1 MENNQVIYR
10 KYRSQKFSE
19 VIGQDHVT
27 KTLINALNTDKVAH
41 AYLFAGPR
49 GTGKT
54 TVARLLA
61 KAVNCTSPNRSRRA
75 DALSY
80 EPCNKCESCMEIME
94 NRAMDLIEIDA
105 ASNRGIEE
113 IRELRERVRFAP
125 THSKYKI
132 FVIDEAH
139 QLTDAASNALLKTL
153 EEPPA
158 HAIFILA
165 TTEPHK
171 MLPTILSR
179 VQRFDFKKLSL
190 LDVITKL
197 EMIAKKEE
205 IKISNKALRI
215 IALNSEGFMRDAE
228 SMLGQVIAFSGD
240 KEITVE
246 DIEHILGIVDI
257 SLAIKLVDLLAKKN
271 FSEALLF
278 IDKFVN
284 QGYDLMQFTESLINY
299 FRKLMLLRVSNDL
312 SKLIKEELNVE
323 QLNTA
328 LKQSGEFSL
337 QELSKIIEILIET
350 LYDMKR
356 SSFQQINME
365 LAAVEICGR

>member
-10 KYRSQKFSE
+10 KYRPQKFSE
-19 VIGQDHVT
+19 VVGQEHVV
-27 KTLINALNTDKVAH
+27 KTLISAISSGRVAH

-61 KAVNCTSPNRSRRA
+61 KAVNCTDDS
-75 DALSY
+75 SY
-80 EPCNKCESCMEIME
+80 EPCNKCESCVEIME

-105 ASNRGIEE
+105 ASNRGIDEV
-113 IRELRERVRFAP
+113 RELRERIRFAP
-125 THSKYKI
+125 THSKYKV

-139 QLTDAASNALLKTL
+139 QLTKEAFNALLKTL

-165 TTEPHK
+165 TTEAHK

-179 VQRFDFKKLSL
+179 VQKFDFKKLSL
-190 LDVITKL
+190 PDVMKKL
-197 EMIAKKEE
+197 EMVAKKEGV
-205 IKISNKALRI
+205 KISEKALRI

-240 KEITVE
+240 KEITIE
-246 DIEHILGIVDI
+246 DIENILGIVDI
-257 SLAIKLVDLLAKKN
+257 NLAIKFIDLLAKKN
-271 FSEALLF
+271 SKEALAF
-278 IDKFVN
+278 IDKFIN
-284 QGYDLMQFTESLINY
+284 QGYDLVQFTESLINY
-299 FRKLMLLRVSNDL
+299 SRKLMLLRTDKDL
-312 SKLIKEELNVE
+312 SRLIKEELSAE

-328 LKQSGEFSL
+328 LKQADEFTL
-337 QELSKIIEILIET
+337 AELSKIVEVLLDT
-350 LYDMKR
+350 LYQMKR
-356 SSFQQINME
+356 SSFPQINVE
-365 LAAVEICGR
+365 LATMAICGR